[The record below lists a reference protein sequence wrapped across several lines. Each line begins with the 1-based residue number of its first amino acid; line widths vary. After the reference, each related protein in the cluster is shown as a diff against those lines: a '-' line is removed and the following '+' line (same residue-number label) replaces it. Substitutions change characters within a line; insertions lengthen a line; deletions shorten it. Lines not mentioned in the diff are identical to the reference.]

1 MQEPDLIIEVEGG
14 VVSAVYTDLALH
26 VVVNDHDE
34 GVEAGAVLVLPLTPG
49 KEAHRS
55 SIRKKKLERFARGW
69 VDVARTSGG
78 REWLLWVGPLIRAR
92 VVTAGD
98 ASRYCASVEA
108 VGYLDAAEF
117 ASLPDAQRWCE
128 QEITDLL
135 AETRARLGLS
145 RTPGVCSQLF
155 GRRRL

>member
-14 VVSAVYTDLALH
+14 VVSAVYIDLALH

-34 GVEAGAVLVLPLTPG
+34 GVEAGAVAVLPLTPRE
-49 KEAHRS
+49 EAQRLS
-55 SIRKKKLERFARGW
+55 ARKKPEPFARGW

-98 ASRYCASVEA
+98 TDRYYASVEA
-108 VGYLDAAEF
+108 VGYLEAAEF
-117 ASLPDAQRWCE
+117 ASLPDAQAWCKK
-128 QEITDLL
+128 EIDDLL
-135 AETRARLGLS
+135 AETRAHLGLS
-145 RTPGVCSQLF
+145 RTPGVCSRLF
-155 GRRRL
+155 GRSWL

>member
-1 MQEPDLIIEVEGG
+1 MQESDLIIEVEGG

-34 GVEAGAVLVLPLTPG
+34 GVEAGAVMVLPLTPG
-49 KEAHRS
+49 KEAQRS
-55 SIRKKKLERFARGW
+55 SARKKTEPFARGW

-78 REWLLWVGPLIRAR
+78 REWLLWIGPLIRAR

-98 ASRYCASVEA
+98 AGRYCASVEA
-108 VGYLDAAEF
+108 VGYLEAAEF
-117 ASLPDAQRWCE
+117 ASLPDAQKWCE
-128 QEITDLL
+128 QEIDDLL

-145 RTPGVCSQLF
+145 RTPGVCRWLF
-155 GRRRL
+155 GRRL